1 MFNYLIEGGMLFM
14 GMLSIVFLTVLVL
27 TVVIGGAIF
36 TNKVIDDKQINVQLG
51 YIKSLGLF
59 GLILGMLGQFIG
71 LFEAFRIIETGMEIS
86 PAFLA
91 GGVRVSS
98 ITTIYGMIIF
108 LVAYLLWFSLKA
120 LATRKM

>member
-1 MFNYLIEGGMLFM
+1 MFNYLIEGGILFM
-14 GMLSIVFLTVLVL
+14 GMLSVVFLVILVL
-27 TVVIGGAIF
+27 TVVIGGSII
-36 TNKVIDDKQINVQLG
+36 TNKEIDDKINVRLG

-98 ITTIYGMIIF
+98 ITSIYGMIIF
-108 LVAYLLWFSLKA
+108 LVAYALWFILKA
-120 LATRKM
+120 LMARKL

>member
-1 MFNYLIEGGMLFM
+1 MFNYLIEGGILFM
-14 GMLSIVFLTVLVL
+14 GMLSVVFLVILVL
-27 TVVIGGAIF
+27 AVVIGGYVI
-36 TNKVIDDKQINVQLG
+36 TNKEIDYYKINVRLG

-59 GLILGMLGQFIG
+59 ALILGMLGQFIG

-98 ITTIYGMIIF
+98 ITSIYGMIIF
-108 LVAYLLWFSLKA
+108 LIAYLLWFSLKT
-120 LATRKM
+120 LVTRKM